1 MGASQLSACFSCFP
15 QCQAPGKV
23 AIAKDRNSFLFML
36 INWHTNKELLVN
48 ACVYADDKP
57 QRPTVYV
64 TSVFSVFAD
73 ENSQLFYFRW
83 SFSARAY
90 PFRHPRL
97 SRSGAAEC
105 SILRANVPNGADG
118 VCTRLVPINV
128 MELHAWSRCPRHAT
142 ARCAFPP
149 SSLLRGGIAPQ

>member
-1 MGASQLSACFSCFP
+1 MLPYLGASQLSACFSCFP

-36 INWHTNKELLVN
+36 INWHTNNELLVN

-73 ENSQLFYFRW
+73 ETSQLFYFRW
-83 SFSARAY
+83 SFSHAGTLSGTRDYHGREPRNVASCGPMSPTAPTGFARD
-90 PFRHPRL
+90 L
-97 SRSGAAEC
+97 
-105 SILRANVPNGADG
+105 
-118 VCTRLVPINV
+118 
-128 MELHAWSRCPRHAT
+128 
-142 ARCAFPP
+142 FP
-149 SSLLRGGIAPQ
+149 ST